1 MIFSIMKD
9 TKIITIANQKGGCGK
24 TTITMQL
31 AGALSLDKLSIL
43 VVDADPQGTST
54 RWASSADDSVPFLAH
69 IAGLS
74 AAGARVH
81 KEIKKYMGLY
91 DYILIDCPPAVDS
104 ITPQSALMVSDLV
117 LVPIVPS
124 PADLW
129 AAVGIQEL
137 ICRIQSSNESLN
149 ARIVMNMCQA
159 NINLNQEVLKQINTF
174 GIDLTKSSL
183 HLRTAYRQSA
193 VLGRTVF
200 DIPGADKACTEIKML
215 KEEVIKILSI

>member
-1 MIFSIMKD
+1 MKN
-9 TKIITIANQKGGCGK
+9 TKIITVANQKGGCGK

-31 AGALSLDKLSIL
+31 AGALSRDNLAVL

-54 RWASSADDSVPFLAH
+54 RWASSADESAPFLPH

-74 AAGARVH
+74 AAGSRVH

-91 DYILIDCPPAVDS
+91 DYIIIDCPPAVDS
-104 ITPQSALMVSDLV
+104 ITPQSALLVSDLV
-117 LVPIVPS
+117 LIPIVPS

-137 ICRIQSSNESLN
+137 IERIQTTNEGLV

-159 NINLNQEVLKQINTF
+159 NINLNQEILKQINTF
-174 GIDLTKSSL
+174 GIDVTKATI

-200 DIPGADKACTEIKML
+200 DIQGAEKASLEISRL
-215 KEEVIKILSI
+215 KDEVIKLLSVQTV